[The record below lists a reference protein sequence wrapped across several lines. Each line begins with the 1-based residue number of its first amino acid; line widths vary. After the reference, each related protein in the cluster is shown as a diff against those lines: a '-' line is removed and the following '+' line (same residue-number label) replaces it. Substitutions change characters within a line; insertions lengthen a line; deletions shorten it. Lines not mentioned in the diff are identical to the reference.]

1 MVRNVGSAD
10 RVARIVVGLGIIA
23 AGLYLGSWWG
33 AVGLI
38 PLITAAVGWCP
49 AYCPFGI
56 STRKAESGET
66 PGQD

>member
-38 PLITAAVGWCP
+38 PLITAAVGSLKSDT
-49 AYCPFGI
+49 ARQAA
-56 STRKAESGET
+56 STSRILLKESSF
-66 PGQD
+66 P